1 MRKTDISKYTDKID
15 VQPRKQSPVK
25 AFFGGVGRILLTVV
39 LIGAIAGLIVG
50 ISIGIFIFQIA
61 NEPTGIDLT
70 ARSLNQSSF
79 IYVKDPATGEFG
91 KDPYQTLY
99 GTENRIWVN
108 LYDKDKTYEEDDKYI
123 PQAMVDAI
131 IAIEDK
137 RFYEHNGVDWKRTGS
152 AVLALASGSN
162 NYGGST
168 LTQQLVKNLTDD
180 NEVSLTRKLRE
191 IFRAINI
198 EKEYSKDKIIEAYL
212 NVVNFGNNCQGVEAA
227 SELYFNK
234 PINQCSVCECAA
246 IAGITQNPSQWNPL
260 IYPENNEYR
269 RRTVLREMRDQ
280 DFITEEEFQ
289 NALTESDNLQ
299 FVGFSDDSEDDEEES
314 TNVQNWYINQMYYD
328 LCRDLAK
335 YYDISESAASMKLYT
350 EGLKI
355 YCAMDSQAQEMIE
368 KEALK
373 FNNDVDYDLQIG
385 MTMVDFDGRVIATVG
400 SSQEKEGPLDW
411 DRASQSVLQPGSSI
425 KAIIPYPMALD
436 TGVYNYSSVVTDQPI
451 EKWKTDGE
459 GGWVAGPPNAYEG
472 YFNYVTMPEAVSWSS
487 NAAAVQTMELIGTKN
502 AFNQAV
508 TNLGFEHLSEND
520 ADMVGALSLGGMEG
534 GVNVREMAAAMEY
547 VGNGGQYFAPYTYYY
562 VTDQNGTIILDN
574 RNNSP
579 TEAYTPETAY
589 KMNRVLK
596 YNVDTSSHTHSS
608 LAAISGWEICGKTG
622 TTDYDRDAWF
632 VGASPYCAM
641 ACWVGYDQPDTV
653 PDTSLATTTWQK
665 VMANYLK
672 GKDYK
677 EFDVPDTI
685 IPATYCRG
693 SGLLASSFC
702 SDTEVGYYS
711 ASDMPDYCDG
721 NHIAIA
727 RPGESATE
735 ASHAS
740 TPDANA
746 TEAANPVD
754 TDETT
759 GADTPETS
767 DGGES
772 TASDGGE
779 STASDGGT
787 SSAAPDDGGESV
799 APDGGESVAPDG
811 GESVAP
817 DGGESVTSDGG
828 GA

>member
-15 VQPRKQSPVK
+15 VQPRKRSPIK
-25 AFFGGVGRILLTVV
+25 AFFSGIWRIIATVL

-50 ISIGIFIFQIA
+50 ISVGIFIFNIA

-79 IYVKDPATGEFG
+79 IYVKDPATGDFG

-108 LYDKDKTYEEDDKYI
+108 LYDKDKTYEEDEKYI

-131 IAIEDK
+131 VAIEDK
-137 RFYEHNGVDWKRTGS
+137 RFFEHNGVDWKRTGS
-152 AVLALASGSN
+152 AVLALVSGSS

-180 NEVSLTRKLRE
+180 SEVSLTRKLRE

-227 SELYFNK
+227 SELYFDK
-234 PINQCSVCECAA
+234 PINQCTVCECAA

-289 NALTESDNLQ
+289 EALKESDNLE
-299 FVGFSDDSEDDEEES
+299 FVGFSDDNEDEDEES
-314 TNVQNWYINQMYYD
+314 SSNVQNWYINQMYYD

-355 YCAMDSQAQEMIE
+355 YCAMDTEAQEMIE
-368 KEALK
+368 QEALK
-373 FNNDVDYDLQIG
+373 FNNNYDYDLQIG
-385 MTMVDFDGRVIATVG
+385 MTMVDYDGRVIATVG

-425 KAIIPYPMALD
+425 KAIIPYPMAVD
-436 TGVYNYSSVVTDQPI
+436 RGIYNYSSVVTDQPI
-451 EKWKTDGE
+451 EKWKSDGY

-472 YFNYVTMPEAVSWSS
+472 YFNYVTMPEALSWSS
-487 NAAAVQTMELIGTKN
+487 NAAAVQTMELVGTKD
-502 AFNQAV
+502 AFNQAI
-508 TNLGFEHLSEND
+508 TNLGFEHLAESD
-520 ADMVGALSLGGMEG
+520 ADMVGSLSLGGMEG
-534 GVNVREMAAAMEY
+534 GVTVREMAAAMEY
-547 VGNGGQYFAPYTYYY
+547 IGNGGNYYKPYTYYY
-562 VTDQNGTIILDN
+562 ITDQNNNIIIDN
-574 RNNSP
+574 RNNTP
-579 TEAYTPETAY
+579 IEAYTPETAY
-589 KMNRVLK
+589 KMNRVLR
-596 YNVDTSSHTHSS
+596 YNVQTSTHTNSS
-608 LAAISGWEICGKTG
+608 YADIDGWEIVGKTG

-632 VGASPYCAM
+632 VGASPYCAL

-653 PDTSLATTTWQK
+653 PYTALATVTWQK

-672 GKDYK
+672 GKEYK

-685 IPATYCRG
+685 IPATYCKG
-693 SGLLASSFC
+693 SGMLASSFC
-702 SDTEVGYYS
+702 TETGIGYYT

-721 NHIAIA
+721 NHIAVMK
-727 RPGESATE
+727 PGES
-735 ASHAS
+735 
-740 TPDANA
+740 N
-746 TEAANPVD
+746 TEAATEDATADPD
-754 TDETT
+754 ATDSPGASGDSDETT
-759 GADTPETS
+759 GPNSSSSLAS
-767 DGGES
+767 SQASSSASGES
-772 TASDGGE
+772 GADDGAS
-779 STASDGGT
+779 S
-787 SSAAPDDGGESV
+787 APDDGGESV

-817 DGGESVTSDGG
+817 DGGE

>member
-15 VQPRKQSPVK
+15 VQPRKPSAVK
-25 AFFGGVGRILLTVV
+25 GFFGGVWRIVATVLLV
-39 LIGAIAGLIVG
+39 GAIAGLIVG
-50 ISIGIFIFQIA
+50 ISVGIFIFNIA

-79 IYVKDPATGEFG
+79 IYVKDPATDEFG
-91 KDPYQTLY
+91 KEPYQTLY
-99 GTENRIWVN
+99 GTENRIWVS
-108 LYDKDKTYEEDDKYI
+108 LYDKDKTYEDDEKYI

-131 IAIEDK
+131 VAIEDK

-152 AVLALASGSN
+152 AVLALASGSS

-227 SELYFNK
+227 AELYFNK
-234 PINQCSVCECAA
+234 PINQCTVCECAA

-280 DFITEEEFQ
+280 NFITEEEFQ
-289 NALTESDNLQ
+289 NALKESDSLE
-299 FVGFSDDSEDDEEES
+299 FVGISDDSEDEDEDKS
-314 TNVQNWYINQMYYD
+314 NVQNWYINQMYYD

-355 YCAMDSQAQEMIE
+355 YCAMDTKAQEMIE
-368 KEALK
+368 KEALT
-373 FNNDVDYDLQIG
+373 FNNEYDYDLQIG

-425 KAIIPYPMALD
+425 KAVIPYPMALD
-436 TGVYNYSSVVTDQPI
+436 RGIYNYSSVVTDQPI
-451 EKWKTDGE
+451 EKWKSDGY

-472 YFNYVTMPEAVSWSS
+472 YFNYVTMPEALSWSS
-487 NAAAVQTMELIGTKN
+487 NAAAVQTMELVGTKD

-508 TNLGFEHLSEND
+508 TNLGFENLAEND

-534 GVNVREMAAAMEY
+534 GVTVREMAAAMEY
-547 VGNGGQYFAPYTYYY
+547 VGNGGKYFKPYTYYY
-562 VTDQNGTIILDN
+562 TTDQNNNIIIDN
-574 RNNSP
+574 RNNTP

-589 KMNRVLK
+589 KMNRALR
-596 YNVDTSSHTHSS
+596 YNVQTSTHTNSS
-608 LAAISGWEICGKTG
+608 YADVDGWEIVGKTG

-653 PDTSLATTTWQK
+653 PHTALATTTWQK

-672 GKDYK
+672 GKEYK

-685 IPATYCRG
+685 IPATYCKG

-702 SDTEVGYYS
+702 SDTAVGYFT
-711 ASDMPDYCDG
+711 AEDMPDYCDG
-721 NHIAIA
+721 NHIAVA
-727 RPGESATE
+727 KPGESSTETATE
-735 ASHAS
+735 
-740 TPDANA
+740 DATADPNA
-746 TEAANPVD
+746 TEAAGGD
-754 TDETT
+754 TDDSDATT
-759 GADTPETS
+759 GPETPSAAAASQAGGDSSGENSSPGSASVPDDGGEPVSS
-767 DGGES
+767 DGGS
-772 TASDGGE
+772 H
-779 STASDGGT
+779 
-787 SSAAPDDGGESV
+787 SAAPDDGGE
-799 APDGGESVAPDG
+799 P
-811 GESVAP
+811 
-817 DGGESVTSDGG
+817 VTPEGG
-828 GA
+828 GQ

>member
-15 VQPRKQSPVK
+15 VQPRKRSPIK
-25 AFFGGVGRILLTVV
+25 AFFSGIWRIIATVL

-50 ISIGIFIFQIA
+50 ISVGIFIFNIA

-79 IYVKDPATGEFG
+79 IYVKDPATGDFG

-108 LYDKDKTYEEDDKYI
+108 LYDKDKTYEEDEKYI

-131 IAIEDK
+131 VAIEDK
-137 RFYEHNGVDWKRTGS
+137 RFFEHNGVDWKRTGS
-152 AVLALASGSN
+152 AVLALVSGSS

-180 NEVSLTRKLRE
+180 SEVSLTRKLRE

-227 SELYFNK
+227 SELYFDK
-234 PINQCSVCECAA
+234 PINQCTVCECAA

-289 NALTESDNLQ
+289 EALKESDNLE
-299 FVGFSDDSEDDEEES
+299 FVGFSDDNEDEDEES
-314 TNVQNWYINQMYYD
+314 SSNVQNWYINQMYYD

-355 YCAMDSQAQEMIE
+355 YCAMDTEAQEMIE
-368 KEALK
+368 QEALK
-373 FNNDVDYDLQIG
+373 FNNNYDYDLQIG
-385 MTMVDFDGRVIATVG
+385 MTMVDYDGRVIATVG

-425 KAIIPYPMALD
+425 KAIIPYPMAVD
-436 TGVYNYSSVVTDQPI
+436 RGIYNYSSVVTDQPI
-451 EKWKTDGE
+451 EKWKSDGY

-472 YFNYVTMPEAVSWSS
+472 YFNYVTMPEALSWSS
-487 NAAAVQTMELIGTKN
+487 NAAAVQTMELVGTKD
-502 AFNQAV
+502 AFNQAI
-508 TNLGFEHLSEND
+508 TNLGFEHLAESD
-520 ADMVGALSLGGMEG
+520 ADMVGSLSLGGMEG
-534 GVNVREMAAAMEY
+534 GVTVREMAAAMEY
-547 VGNGGQYFAPYTYYY
+547 IGNGGNYYKPYTYYY
-562 VTDQNGTIILDN
+562 ITDQNNNIIIDN
-574 RNNSP
+574 RNNTP
-579 TEAYTPETAY
+579 IEAYTPETAY
-589 KMNRVLK
+589 KMNRVLR
-596 YNVDTSSHTHSS
+596 YNVQTSTHTNSS
-608 LAAISGWEICGKTG
+608 YADIDGWEIVGKTG

-632 VGASPYCAM
+632 VGASPYCAL

-653 PDTSLATTTWQK
+653 PYTALATVTWQK

-672 GKDYK
+672 GKEYK

-685 IPATYCRG
+685 IPATYCKG
-693 SGLLASSFC
+693 SGMLASSFC
-702 SDTEVGYYS
+702 TETGIGYYT

-721 NHIAIA
+721 NHIAVMK
-727 RPGESATE
+727 PGES
-735 ASHAS
+735 
-740 TPDANA
+740 N
-746 TEAANPVD
+746 TEAATEDATADPD
-754 TDETT
+754 ATDSPGASGDSDETT
-759 GADTPETS
+759 GPNSSSSLAS
-767 DGGES
+767 SQASSSASGES
-772 TASDGGE
+772 GAHDGAS
-779 STASDGGT
+779 S
-787 SSAAPDDGGESV
+787 APDDGGESV

-817 DGGESVTSDGG
+817 DGGE

>member
-15 VQPRKQSPVK
+15 VQPRKRSPIK
-25 AFFGGVGRILLTVV
+25 AFFSGIWRIIATVL

-50 ISIGIFIFQIA
+50 ISVGIFIFNIA

-79 IYVKDPATGEFG
+79 IYVKDPATGDFG

-108 LYDKDKTYEEDDKYI
+108 LYDKDKTYEEDEKYI

-131 IAIEDK
+131 VAIEDK
-137 RFYEHNGVDWKRTGS
+137 RFFEHNGVDWKRTGS
-152 AVLALASGSN
+152 AVLALVSGSS

-180 NEVSLTRKLRE
+180 SEVSLTRKLRE

-227 SELYFNK
+227 SELYFDK
-234 PINQCSVCECAA
+234 PINQCTVCECAA

-289 NALTESDNLQ
+289 EALKESDNLE
-299 FVGFSDDSEDDEEES
+299 FVGFSDDNEDEDEES
-314 TNVQNWYINQMYYD
+314 SSNVQNWYINQMYYD

-355 YCAMDSQAQEMIE
+355 YCAMDTEAQEMIE
-368 KEALK
+368 QEALK
-373 FNNDVDYDLQIG
+373 FNNNYDYDLQIG
-385 MTMVDFDGRVIATVG
+385 MTMVDYDGRVIATVG

-425 KAIIPYPMALD
+425 KAIIPYPMAVD
-436 TGVYNYSSVVTDQPI
+436 RGIYNYSSVVTDQPI
-451 EKWKTDGE
+451 EKWKSDGY

-472 YFNYVTMPEAVSWSS
+472 YFNYVTMPEALSWSS
-487 NAAAVQTMELIGTKN
+487 NAAAVQTMELVGTKD
-502 AFNQAV
+502 AFNQAI
-508 TNLGFEHLSEND
+508 TNLGFEHLAESD
-520 ADMVGALSLGGMEG
+520 ADMVGSLSLGGMEG
-534 GVNVREMAAAMEY
+534 GVTVREMAAAMEY
-547 VGNGGQYFAPYTYYY
+547 IGNGGNYYKPYTYYY
-562 VTDQNGTIILDN
+562 ITDQNNNIIIDN
-574 RNNSP
+574 RNNTP
-579 TEAYTPETAY
+579 IEAYTPETAY
-589 KMNRVLK
+589 NMNRVLR
-596 YNVDTSSHTHSS
+596 YNVQTSTHTNSS
-608 LAAISGWEICGKTG
+608 YADIDGWEIVGKTG

-653 PDTSLATTTWQK
+653 PYTALATVTWQK

-672 GKDYK
+672 GKEYK

-685 IPATYCRG
+685 IPATYCKG
-693 SGLLASSFC
+693 SGMLASSFC
-702 SDTEVGYYS
+702 TETGIGYYT

-721 NHIAIA
+721 NHIAVMK
-727 RPGESATE
+727 PGES
-735 ASHAS
+735 
-740 TPDANA
+740 N
-746 TEAANPVD
+746 TEAATEDATADPD
-754 TDETT
+754 ATDSPGASGDSDETT
-759 GADTPETS
+759 GPNSSSSLAS
-767 DGGES
+767 SQASSSASGES
-772 TASDGGE
+772 GADDGAS
-779 STASDGGT
+779 S
-787 SSAAPDDGGESV
+787 APDDGGESV

-817 DGGESVTSDGG
+817 DGGE

>member
-15 VQPRKQSPVK
+15 VQPRKRSPIK
-25 AFFGGVGRILLTVV
+25 AFFGGIWRIIATVL

-50 ISIGIFIFQIA
+50 ISVGIFIFNIA

-79 IYVKDPATGEFG
+79 IYVKDPATGDFG

-108 LYDKDKTYEEDDKYI
+108 LYDKDKTYEEDEKYI

-131 IAIEDK
+131 VAIEDK
-137 RFYEHNGVDWKRTGS
+137 RFFEHNGVDWKRTGS
-152 AVLALASGSN
+152 AVLALVSGSS

-180 NEVSLTRKLRE
+180 SEVSLTRKLRE

-227 SELYFNK
+227 SELYFDK
-234 PINQCSVCECAA
+234 PINQCTVCECAA

-289 NALTESDNLQ
+289 EALKESDNLE
-299 FVGFSDDSEDDEEES
+299 FVGFSDDNEDEDEES
-314 TNVQNWYINQMYYD
+314 SSNVQNWYINQMYYD

-355 YCAMDSQAQEMIE
+355 YCAMDTEAQEMIE
-368 KEALK
+368 QEALK
-373 FNNDVDYDLQIG
+373 FNNNYDYDLQIG
-385 MTMVDFDGRVIATVG
+385 MTMVDYDGRVIATVG

-425 KAIIPYPMALD
+425 KAIIPYPMAVD
-436 TGVYNYSSVVTDQPI
+436 RGIYNYSSVVTDQPI
-451 EKWKTDGE
+451 EKWKSDGY

-472 YFNYVTMPEAVSWSS
+472 YFNYVTMPEALSWSS
-487 NAAAVQTMELIGTKN
+487 NAAAVQTMELVGTKD
-502 AFNQAV
+502 AFNQAI
-508 TNLGFEHLSEND
+508 TNLGFEHLAESD
-520 ADMVGALSLGGMEG
+520 ADMVGSLSLGGMEG
-534 GVNVREMAAAMEY
+534 GVTVREMAAAMEY
-547 VGNGGQYFAPYTYYY
+547 IGNGGNYYKPYTYYY
-562 VTDQNGTIILDN
+562 ITDQNNNIIIDN
-574 RNNSP
+574 RNNTP
-579 TEAYTPETAY
+579 IEAYTPETAY
-589 KMNRVLK
+589 KMNRVLR
-596 YNVDTSSHTHSS
+596 YNVQTSTHTNSS
-608 LAAISGWEICGKTG
+608 YADIDGWEIVGKTG

-653 PDTSLATTTWQK
+653 PYTALATVTWQK

-672 GKDYK
+672 GKEYK

-685 IPATYCRG
+685 IPATYCKG
-693 SGLLASSFC
+693 SGMLASSFC
-702 SDTEVGYYS
+702 TETGIGYYT

-721 NHIAIA
+721 NHIAVMK
-727 RPGESATE
+727 PGES
-735 ASHAS
+735 
-740 TPDANA
+740 N
-746 TEAANPVD
+746 TEAATEDATADPD
-754 TDETT
+754 ATDSPGASGDSDETT
-759 GADTPETS
+759 GPNSSSSSAS
-767 DGGES
+767 SQASSSASGES
-772 TASDGGE
+772 GADDGAS
-779 STASDGGT
+779 S
-787 SSAAPDDGGESV
+787 APDDGGESV

-817 DGGESVTSDGG
+817 DGGE

>member
-15 VQPRKQSPVK
+15 VQPRKRSPIK
-25 AFFGGVGRILLTVV
+25 AFFSGIWRIIATVL

-50 ISIGIFIFQIA
+50 ISVGIFIFNIA

-79 IYVKDPATGEFG
+79 IYVKDPATGDFG

-108 LYDKDKTYEEDDKYI
+108 LYDKDKTYEEDEKYI

-131 IAIEDK
+131 VAIEDK
-137 RFYEHNGVDWKRTGS
+137 RFFEHNGVDWKRTGS
-152 AVLALASGSN
+152 AVLALVSGSS

-180 NEVSLTRKLRE
+180 SEVSLTRKLRE

-227 SELYFNK
+227 SELYFDK
-234 PINQCSVCECAA
+234 PINQCTVCECAA

-289 NALTESDNLQ
+289 EALKESDNLE
-299 FVGFSDDSEDDEEES
+299 FVGFSDDNEDEDEES
-314 TNVQNWYINQMYYD
+314 SSNVQNWYINQMYYD

-355 YCAMDSQAQEMIE
+355 YCAMDTEAQEMIE
-368 KEALK
+368 QEALK
-373 FNNDVDYDLQIG
+373 FNNNYDYDLQIG
-385 MTMVDFDGRVIATVG
+385 MTMVDYDGRVIATVG

-425 KAIIPYPMALD
+425 KAIIPYPMAVD
-436 TGVYNYSSVVTDQPI
+436 RGIYNYSSVVTDQPI
-451 EKWKTDGE
+451 EKWKSDGY

-472 YFNYVTMPEAVSWSS
+472 YFNYVTMPEALSWSS
-487 NAAAVQTMELIGTKN
+487 NAAAVQTMELVGTKD
-502 AFNQAV
+502 AFNQAI
-508 TNLGFEHLSEND
+508 TNLGFEHLAESD
-520 ADMVGALSLGGMEG
+520 ADMVGSLSLGGMEG
-534 GVNVREMAAAMEY
+534 GVTVREMAAAMEY
-547 VGNGGQYFAPYTYYY
+547 IGNGGNYYKPYTYYY
-562 VTDQNGTIILDN
+562 ITDQNNNIIIDN
-574 RNNSP
+574 RNNTP
-579 TEAYTPETAY
+579 IEAYTPETAY
-589 KMNRVLK
+589 KMNRVLR
-596 YNVDTSSHTHSS
+596 YNVQTSTHTNSS
-608 LAAISGWEICGKTG
+608 YADIDGWEIVGKTG

-653 PDTSLATTTWQK
+653 PYTALATVTWQK

-672 GKDYK
+672 GKEYK

-685 IPATYCRG
+685 IPATYCKG
-693 SGLLASSFC
+693 SGMLASSFC
-702 SDTEVGYYS
+702 TETGIGYYT

-721 NHIAIA
+721 NHIAVMK
-727 RPGESATE
+727 PGES
-735 ASHAS
+735 
-740 TPDANA
+740 N
-746 TEAANPVD
+746 TEAATEDATADPD
-754 TDETT
+754 ATDSPGASGDSDETT
-759 GADTPETS
+759 GPNSSSSSAS
-767 DGGES
+767 SQASSSASGES
-772 TASDGGE
+772 GADDGAS
-779 STASDGGT
+779 S
-787 SSAAPDDGGESV
+787 APDDGGESV

-817 DGGESVTSDGG
+817 DGGE

>member
-15 VQPRKQSPVK
+15 VQPRKRSPIK
-25 AFFGGVGRILLTVV
+25 AFFSGIWRIIATVL

-50 ISIGIFIFQIA
+50 ISVGIFIFNIA

-79 IYVKDPATGEFG
+79 IYVKDPATGDFG

-108 LYDKDKTYEEDDKYI
+108 LYDKDKTYEEDEKYI

-131 IAIEDK
+131 VAIEDK
-137 RFYEHNGVDWKRTGS
+137 RFFEHNGVDWKRTGS
-152 AVLALASGSN
+152 AVLALVSGSS

-180 NEVSLTRKLRE
+180 SEVSLTRKLRE

-227 SELYFNK
+227 SELYFDK
-234 PINQCSVCECAA
+234 PINQCTVCECAA

-289 NALTESDNLQ
+289 EALKESDNLE
-299 FVGFSDDSEDDEEES
+299 FVGFSDDNEDEDEES
-314 TNVQNWYINQMYYD
+314 SSNVQNWYINQMYYD

-355 YCAMDSQAQEMIE
+355 YCAMDTEAQEMIE
-368 KEALK
+368 QEALK
-373 FNNDVDYDLQIG
+373 FNNNYDYDLQIG
-385 MTMVDFDGRVIATVG
+385 MTMVDYDGRVIATVG

-425 KAIIPYPMALD
+425 KAIIPYPMAVD
-436 TGVYNYSSVVTDQPI
+436 RGIYNYSSVVTDQPI
-451 EKWKTDGE
+451 VKWKSDGY

-472 YFNYVTMPEAVSWSS
+472 YFNYVTMPEALSWSS
-487 NAAAVQTMELIGTKN
+487 NAAAVQTMELVGTKD
-502 AFNQAV
+502 AFNQAI
-508 TNLGFEHLSEND
+508 TNLGFEHLAESD
-520 ADMVGALSLGGMEG
+520 ADMVGSLSLGGMEG
-534 GVNVREMAAAMEY
+534 GVTVREMAAAMEY
-547 VGNGGQYFAPYTYYY
+547 IGNGGNYYKPYTYYY
-562 VTDQNGTIILDN
+562 ITDQNNNIIIDN
-574 RNNSP
+574 RNNTP
-579 TEAYTPETAY
+579 IEAYTPETAY
-589 KMNRVLK
+589 KMNRVLR
-596 YNVDTSSHTHSS
+596 YNVQTSTHTNSS
-608 LAAISGWEICGKTG
+608 YADIDGWEIVGKTG

-653 PDTSLATTTWQK
+653 PYTALATVTWQK

-672 GKDYK
+672 GKEYK

-685 IPATYCRG
+685 IPATYCKG
-693 SGLLASSFC
+693 SGMLASSFC
-702 SDTEVGYYS
+702 TETGIGYYT

-721 NHIAIA
+721 NHIAVMK
-727 RPGESATE
+727 PGES
-735 ASHAS
+735 
-740 TPDANA
+740 N
-746 TEAANPVD
+746 TEAATEDATADPD
-754 TDETT
+754 ATDSPGASGDSDETT
-759 GADTPETS
+759 GPNSSSSSAS
-767 DGGES
+767 SQASSSASGES
-772 TASDGGE
+772 GADDGAS
-779 STASDGGT
+779 S
-787 SSAAPDDGGESV
+787 APDDGGESV

-817 DGGESVTSDGG
+817 DGGE

>member
-15 VQPRKQSPVK
+15 VQPRKRSPIK
-25 AFFGGVGRILLTVV
+25 AFFGGIWRIIATVL

-50 ISIGIFIFQIA
+50 ISVGIFIFNIA

-79 IYVKDPATGEFG
+79 IYVKDPATGDFG

-108 LYDKDKTYEEDDKYI
+108 LYDKDKTYEEDEKYI

-131 IAIEDK
+131 VAIEDK
-137 RFYEHNGVDWKRTGS
+137 RFFEHNGVDWKRTGS
-152 AVLALASGSN
+152 AVLALVSGSS

-180 NEVSLTRKLRE
+180 SEVSLTRKLRE

-227 SELYFNK
+227 SELYFDK
-234 PINQCSVCECAA
+234 PINQCTVCECAA

-289 NALTESDNLQ
+289 EALKESDNLE
-299 FVGFSDDSEDDEEES
+299 FVGFSDDNEDEDEES
-314 TNVQNWYINQMYYD
+314 SSNVQNWYINQMYYD

-355 YCAMDSQAQEMIE
+355 YCAMDTEAQEMIE
-368 KEALK
+368 QEALK
-373 FNNDVDYDLQIG
+373 FNNNYDYDLQIG
-385 MTMVDFDGRVIATVG
+385 MTMVDYDGRVIATVG

-425 KAIIPYPMALD
+425 KAIIPYPMAVD
-436 TGVYNYSSVVTDQPI
+436 RGIYNYSSVVTDQPI
-451 EKWKTDGE
+451 EKWKSDGY

-472 YFNYVTMPEAVSWSS
+472 YFNYVTMPEALSWSS
-487 NAAAVQTMELIGTKN
+487 NAAAVQTMELVGTKD
-502 AFNQAV
+502 AFNQAI
-508 TNLGFEHLSEND
+508 TNLGFEHLAESD
-520 ADMVGALSLGGMEG
+520 ADMVGSLSLGGMEG
-534 GVNVREMAAAMEY
+534 GVTVREMAAAMEY
-547 VGNGGQYFAPYTYYY
+547 IGNGGNYYKPYTYYY
-562 VTDQNGTIILDN
+562 ITDQNNNIIIDN

-579 TEAYTPETAY
+579 IEAYTPETAY
-589 KMNRVLK
+589 KMNRVLR
-596 YNVDTSSHTHSS
+596 YNVQTSTHTNSS
-608 LAAISGWEICGKTG
+608 YADIDGWEIVGKTG

-653 PDTSLATTTWQK
+653 PYTALATVTWQK

-672 GKDYK
+672 GKEYK

-685 IPATYCRG
+685 IPATYCKG
-693 SGLLASSFC
+693 SGMLASSFC
-702 SDTEVGYYS
+702 TETGIGYYT

-721 NHIAIA
+721 NHIAVMK
-727 RPGESATE
+727 PGEST
-735 ASHAS
+735 
-740 TPDANA
+740 
-746 TEAANPVD
+746 TEAATEDATADPD
-754 TDETT
+754 ATDSPGASGDSDETT
-759 GADTPETS
+759 GPNSSSSSAS
-767 DGGES
+767 SQASSSASGES
-772 TASDGGE
+772 GADDGAS
-779 STASDGGT
+779 S
-787 SSAAPDDGGESV
+787 APDDGGESV

-811 GESVAP
+811 GESVAA
-817 DGGESVTSDGG
+817 DGGE

>member
-15 VQPRKQSPVK
+15 VQPRKRSPIK
-25 AFFGGVGRILLTVV
+25 AFFSGIWRIIATVL

-50 ISIGIFIFQIA
+50 ISVGIFIFNIA

-79 IYVKDPATGEFG
+79 IYVKDPATGDFG

-108 LYDKDKTYEEDDKYI
+108 LYDKDKTYEEDEKYI

-131 IAIEDK
+131 VAIEDK
-137 RFYEHNGVDWKRTGS
+137 RFFEHNGVDWKRTGS
-152 AVLALASGSN
+152 AVLALVSGSS

-180 NEVSLTRKLRE
+180 SEVSLTRKLRE

-227 SELYFNK
+227 SELYFDK
-234 PINQCSVCECAA
+234 PINQCTVCECAA

-289 NALTESDNLQ
+289 EALKESDNLE
-299 FVGFSDDSEDDEEES
+299 FVGFSNDNEDEDEES
-314 TNVQNWYINQMYYD
+314 SSNVQNWYINQMYYD

-355 YCAMDSQAQEMIE
+355 YCAMDTEAQEMIE
-368 KEALK
+368 QEALK
-373 FNNDVDYDLQIG
+373 FNNNYDYDLQIG
-385 MTMVDFDGRVIATVG
+385 MTMVDYDGRVIATVG

-425 KAIIPYPMALD
+425 KAIIPYPMAVD
-436 TGVYNYSSVVTDQPI
+436 RGIYNYSSVVTDQPI
-451 EKWKTDGE
+451 EKWKSDGY

-472 YFNYVTMPEAVSWSS
+472 YFNYVTMPEALSWSS
-487 NAAAVQTMELIGTKN
+487 NAAAVQTMELVGTKD
-502 AFNQAV
+502 AFNQAI
-508 TNLGFEHLSEND
+508 TNLGFEHLAESD
-520 ADMVGALSLGGMEG
+520 ADMVGSLSLGGMEG
-534 GVNVREMAAAMEY
+534 GVTVREMAAAMEY
-547 VGNGGQYFAPYTYYY
+547 IGNGGNYYKPYTYYY
-562 VTDQNGTIILDN
+562 ITDQNNNIIIDN
-574 RNNSP
+574 RNNTP
-579 TEAYTPETAY
+579 IEAYTPETAY
-589 KMNRVLK
+589 KMNRVLR
-596 YNVDTSSHTHSS
+596 YNVQTSTHTNSS
-608 LAAISGWEICGKTG
+608 YADIDGWEIVGKTG

-653 PDTSLATTTWQK
+653 PYTALATVTWQK

-672 GKDYK
+672 GKEYK

-685 IPATYCRG
+685 IPATYCKG
-693 SGLLASSFC
+693 SGMLASSFC
-702 SDTEVGYYS
+702 TETGIGYYT

-721 NHIAIA
+721 NHIAVMK
-727 RPGESATE
+727 PGES
-735 ASHAS
+735 
-740 TPDANA
+740 N
-746 TEAANPVD
+746 TEAATEDATADPD
-754 TDETT
+754 ATDSPGASGDSDETT
-759 GADTPETS
+759 GPNSSSSLAS
-767 DGGES
+767 SQASSSASGES
-772 TASDGGE
+772 GADDGAS
-779 STASDGGT
+779 S
-787 SSAAPDDGGESV
+787 APDDGGESV

-817 DGGESVTSDGG
+817 DGGE